1 MHPKE
6 EGGSSLLNEVER
18 LLEGHYHKAQ
28 AFCPLMTLF
37 IREQQTCF
45 IRPAAT
51 SITCLMNFFYQ
62 CLFHVFVSFTTLW
75 YYTHCTIKL
84 SVGFGIIPHYGF
96 KFYFLNFGV
105 IDQCCHS
112 CYKLI
117 LQRGQ

>member
-28 AFCPLMTLF
+28 AFCPIMTLF

-51 SITCLMNFFYQ
+51 SIRCLMNFFYQ
-62 CLFHVFVSFTTLW
+62 CLSFMFLLALP
-75 YYTHCTIKL
+75 HC
-84 SVGFGIIPHYGF
+84 GITYIVLENG
-96 KFYFLNFGV
+96 LLV
-105 IDQCCHS
+105 
-112 CYKLI
+112 LA
-117 LQRGQ
+117 